1 MKINSLLV
9 QLVEQRSS
17 KPCVAGSS
25 PARGT
30 TFTGVLLVCSLAL
43 CAPAAAAKPAHE
55 KAVAHAQ
62 KKGASKPAA
71 APAAKS
77 TKRAAPGKPGV
88 PLKQAKGKHAPLAPQ
103 RSNTTAKPDP
113 APRAVLLQKA
123 SVPVRTEM
131 GCSDQGGALLAVGQV
146 LKSDGKTYRC
156 QKTWDY
162 LDGKLVGYPAWV
174 ELFMPTPGW
183 GVGMRET
190 APPPAEALAPAAQG
204 GAERAAPKRELP
216 AEQTVVP
223 SPVKPSQ
230 AVSNN
235 LY

>member
-30 TFTGVLLVCSLAL
+30 TVTGVLLVCSLAL
-43 CAPAAAAKPAHE
+43 CAPAGAAKPSRE

-62 KKGASKPAA
+62 KKGSNKPTA
-71 APAAKS
+71 APAAQS
-77 TKRAAPGKPGV
+77 TKRAAPRKPGV
-88 PLKQAKGKHAPLAPQ
+88 PPKQAKGKHAQLAPP
-103 RSNTTAKPDP
+103 RSNTTAKPEPDP
-113 APRAVLLQKA
+113 APRTVLLQKA

-156 QKTWDY
+156 QTTWDY
-162 LDGKLVGYPAWV
+162 ADGKLVGYPAWV

-183 GVGMRET
+183 GAGLRET
-190 APPPAEALAPAAQG
+190 TPPPTDARVPPATVTPSVGKVGPPELAPTTAKD
-204 GAERAAPKRELP
+204 PSS
-216 AEQTVVP
+216 QT
-223 SPVKPSQ
+223 SP
-230 AVSNN
+230 NY